1 MASVALHEREFCI
14 WWPVHS
20 QRLSRAKP
28 ESHTGLPAANPA
40 AKDTHVPACNM
51 HALALAQSCLTGIAR
66 PVASERD
73 EGLEGMEAKI
83 SSIARY
89 CF

>member
-1 MASVALHEREFCI
+1 
-14 WWPVHS
+14 
-20 QRLSRAKP
+20 
-28 ESHTGLPAANPA
+28 
-40 AKDTHVPACNM
+40 M